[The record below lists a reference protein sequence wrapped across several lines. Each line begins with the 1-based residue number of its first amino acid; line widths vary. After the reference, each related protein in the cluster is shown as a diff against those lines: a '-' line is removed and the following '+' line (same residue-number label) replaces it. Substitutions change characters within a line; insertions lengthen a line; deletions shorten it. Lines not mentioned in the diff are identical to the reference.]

1 MNWGKSNKRKARRG
15 STSGSKGIGRISFL
29 LSSEC
34 GAVFV
39 FTKRSDKEKIVSGMA
54 NLTSVKVKKKLKVPS
69 AIFAEGSNGD
79 VWKLHDKTDEFM
91 NDFKLNELKGR
102 KTQDLH

>member
-1 MNWGKSNKRKARRG
+1 MEFCFELGKSNKRKARRG
-15 STSGSKGIGRISFL
+15 STSGSKGIEEFL

-54 NLTSVKVKKKLKVPS
+54 NLTSVKVKKIKSSVCN
-69 AIFAEGSNGD
+69 FCRR
-79 VWKLHDKTDEFM
+79 F
-91 NDFKLNELKGR
+91 
-102 KTQDLH
+102 